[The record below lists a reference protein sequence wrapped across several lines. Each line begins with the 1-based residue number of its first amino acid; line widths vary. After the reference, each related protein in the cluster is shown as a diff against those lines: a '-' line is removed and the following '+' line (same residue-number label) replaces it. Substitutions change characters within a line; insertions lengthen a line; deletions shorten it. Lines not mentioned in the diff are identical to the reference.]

1 MLHQKDLAAYPLD
14 LVKVDPTS
22 EYDSEGDK
30 VTTRGERYTF
40 GDRFQELLF
49 MSVSGEVSRHEAVS
63 VSFQFSKI
71 VYTRCRRALLIWG
84 SV

>member
-14 LVKVDPTS
+14 LVKADPTS